1 MKSAL
6 LALALMLPFTAAHAQ
21 QDMTTDPA
29 QVRPG
34 TYVLDKAHG
43 KITWTID
50 HLGFSDY
57 MGQFADVNANLKL
70 DPANP
75 QNSTVDAV
83 VNMDSLG
90 TLNPKLDEHLRSDQ
104 FFDVKKFPTAK
115 FVSTGVSIS
124 GDRTGTITGN
134 LTLHGVTKP
143 IVLTAAFNA
152 AGMDPVSHEY
162 KIGFTG
168 SATIKRSDFGLNAYL
183 PVLGDD
189 VALDIEAEFVAP
201 QAK

>member
-6 LALALMLPFTAAHAQ
+6 LALALLLPVASAHA
-21 QDMTTDPA
+21 DDLTTDPA

-34 TYVLDKAHG
+34 NYVLDKAHG
-43 KITWTID
+43 KITWTIN

-57 MGQFADVNANLKL
+57 VGQFADVSANMKL

-83 VNMDSLG
+83 VTMTSLG
-90 TLNPKLDEHLRSDQ
+90 TLNPKLDDHLRSEE

-124 GDRTGTITGN
+124 GDKTATITGN
-134 LTLHGVTKP
+134 LTMHGVTKP
-143 IVLTAAFNA
+143 IVLSAAFNA
-152 AGMDPVSHEY
+152 AGQDPVTHEY
-162 KIGFTG
+162 KVGFSG
-168 SATIKRSDFGLNAYL
+168 SGTIKRSDFGMNAYL
-183 PVLGDD
+183 PALADD
-189 VALDIEAEFVAP
+189 VALDLEAEFTMAQP
-201 QAK
+201 K

>member
-1 MKSAL
+1 
-6 LALALMLPFTAAHAQ
+6 MLPFTAAHAQ